1 MWSTPFSLLK
11 RTFMTI
17 FCKPRTLHIAM
28 GRRSHMVDGS
38 SYFGIQTTLVLFK
51 EGGSPTSSQAKHWCY
66 YRWKVS
72 YKYPLYIRPT
82 FEMNNKNEM
91 ESYFYCV
98 FFKKIHKGNWIS
110 LCILKKNAQHNVL
123 WKKNNSLIVPNISI
137 WIR

>member
-38 SYFGIQTTLVLFK
+38 SYFAIQTTLVLFK

-82 FEMNNKNEM
+82 FETI
-91 ESYFYCV
+91 CV
-98 FFKKIHKGNWIS
+98 EWIREQILSLKWIWKRPFILPLTIIS
-110 LCILKKNAQHNVL
+110 LSYVFNLALNMFLCFT
-123 WKKNNSLIVPNISI
+123 LI
-137 WIR
+137 